1 MQFNDRIMQN
11 RKNNNNRN
19 WNQPLIVIIDVVC
32 KRLKKISFVLNF
44 KGYCK

>member
-19 WNQPLIVIIDVVC
+19 WNQPLIVIIDVVVY
-32 KRLKKISFVLNF
+32 KRLKKYHLF
-44 KGYCK
+44 